1 MFSYI
6 LSVAIAFIVFGTAH
20 NILVNVSKKWKKEFD
35 GGGITGWV
43 LVGICSA
50 AWFFTLPIL
59 FVGVVMYLLKL
70 LTDKITQ
77 TILNKIEKRKQSK
90 LEKENV

>member
-20 NILVNVSKKWKKEFD
+20 NILMNVSKKWKREF
-35 GGGITGWV
+35 GQGGIIGWV

-59 FVGVVMYLLKL
+59 IIGVMMYLLKI

-77 TILNKIEKRKQSK
+77 IILNKIEKRKQSK
-90 LEKENV
+90 LERENV